1 MAPLTDPQS
10 GLDCVLSIVSFVTAI
25 ATFVV
30 AVVWWS
36 LAVSGVTYW
45 FWQQWIPNDPE
56 QNETLAELIGLGD
69 GRTAESLLMLA
80 IGVAAALTL
89 PLAML
94 LTRQVQSN
102 RSEGHTSEL
111 QSIMRTSYAVFR

>member
-36 LAVSGVTYW
+36 LAVGGVTYW

-80 IGVAAALTL
+80 IGVAAALPL
-89 PLAML
+89 PLAMRPTDHAPSRL
-94 LTRQVQSN
+94 RRTLPPTPA
-102 RSEGHTSEL
+102 EL
-111 QSIMRTSYAVFR
+111 RHAKLPPTE